1 MIQNNCQSQI
11 PNQGVQRLRW
21 QMILQHRP
29 VTRAK
34 KGRRRNLGFYDRGW
48 RVVRVGNT
56 SYHTYHVEVFFI
68 L

>member
-34 KGRRRNLGFYDRGW
+34 KGRKRNLGFYEG
-48 RVVRVGNT
+48 GG
-56 SYHTYHVEVFFI
+56 
-68 L
+68 